1 MVVVRRLIQVSRRVQ
16 KDPAPYP
23 DRWADSGLNCC
34 AMSVGWA
41 PVPQLNPLAPKAD
54 PVSNLGGD
62 DDYSAFQGNQNP
74 IGDTNT
80 TSTATPTDIQYRPTG
95 GKLTLTE
102 AKDAF
107 CFVAGTLLE
116 TATGPR
122 AGEHLQIGDPVI
134 DP

>member
-16 KDPAPYP
+16 KDPATYP
-23 DRWADSGLNCC
+23 DRSADSGFNCC
-34 AMSVGWA
+34 VMSVGWA

-62 DDYSAFQGNQNP
+62 DDYSAFQGDQNP

-102 AKDAF
+102 VKDGV

-116 TATGPR
+116 TVIGPR
-122 AGEHLQIGDPVI
+122 VVKDLQIGEPVI
-134 DP
+134 DS